1 MLRVGLI
8 LNLDLG
14 WFGDEFPVT
23 ACVEYRKGTLIGK
36 SGRDIPLGYR
46 DATLDSSKSVPGYK
60 RKSGPCCGHVRSSL
74 KTRHQKLN
82 VWAWPVFVDT

>member
-23 ACVEYRKGTLIGK
+23 ACVEYRKGTLIEK
-36 SGRDIPLGYR
+36 YGRDIPLGYR
-46 DATLDSSKSVPGYK
+46 HAKLDSSKSVPGYK
-60 RKSGPCCGHVRSSL
+60 RTL
-74 KTRHQKLN
+74 
-82 VWAWPVFVDT
+82 

>member
-36 SGRDIPLGYR
+36 YGRDIPLGYR
-46 DATLDSSKSVPGYK
+46 DATLDSSKSVPG
-60 RKSGPCCGHVRSSL
+60 
-74 KTRHQKLN
+74 
-82 VWAWPVFVDT
+82 